1 MDLGTL
7 IIAAVLVAI
16 CIVPFL
22 IMGRNKKKRDKQL
35 LQLLFDTA
43 SKENC
48 KITQSEFLN
57 DIAIGLDGINNKL
70 FFLKKIDAIEV
81 EQHVSLLEIK
91 NCGLL
96 NSNRPLDT
104 KMNKGVIIE
113 KIGLTFTP
121 NDKNKTN
128 IVFEF
133 FNSEETMLLS
143 GELQLAQKWEKII
156 NEKLKATSVKK
167 EPFGKNEKKATAKES
182 KSVVPKLEEELV
194 IG

>member
-16 CIVPFL
+16 CAVPFM
-22 IMGRNKKKRDKQL
+22 IMGRNKKKREKQL

-48 KITQSEFLN
+48 KLTQSEFLN

-70 FFLKKIDAIEV
+70 FFFKKIDAIEV
-81 EQHVSLLEIK
+81 EQHVSLSEIK

-104 KMNKGVIIE
+104 KKNKDIIIE

-121 NDKNKTN
+121 IDKNKTN

-143 GELQLAQKWEKII
+143 GELQLAQKWAKII
-156 NEKLKATSVKK
+156 NEKLKETSVKK
-167 EPFGKNEKKATAKES
+167 ESFGQNERAAAKES
-182 KSVVPKLEEELV
+182 KPAVPKREEELV